1 MRKILSF
8 GIAAMLTAVTIT
20 AGAMVVTR
28 TQKDPQTATA
38 GVDVFALTTNATNL
52 QVRQY
57 DAF

>member
-1 MRKILSF
+1 MRKMLSF

-28 TQKDPQTATA
+28 SQKDPQTATA
-38 GVDVFALTTNATNL
+38 GIDVFTLTINAENL
-52 QVRQY
+52 QVQQY